1 MVEELM
7 RGEWVNVEDAGIMHF
22 VKIGLV

>member
-7 RGEWVNVEDAGIMHF
+7 RGEWVNVEDAGSMHF